1 MAMPLSA
8 EPRAR
13 LARLAGG
20 ILRRAVDALLPPTC
34 FACAAPVETQGLLCA
49 ACFPKLRLIG
59 PPHCYCCGL
68 PFAHAGEVVEAGLCA
83 ACLEYPP
90 AYERARAAWLY
101 DEASKPLLLAF
112 KYGDRTDLAP
122 AFARAMARAGAAL
135 LAEADVIAPVPLH
148 RRRLVERRYNQAAL
162 LAQALG
168 RLSGKPVAPG
178 LLRRTRPTA
187 PLAELSARARRR
199 ALAGAIAVSP
209 RLAPRLAGAR
219 VLLVDDVLTSGATA
233 GACAEALL
241 AAGAVGVDLL
251 TTARTPPPRP
261 SLPLDGGE
269 TDNDEGMYG

>member
-20 ILRRAVDALLPPTC
+20 LVRRAVDALLPPTC
-34 FACAAPVETQGLLCA
+34 FACGAPVQTQGLLCA
-49 ACFPKLRLIG
+49 GCFPRFRMIG
-59 PPHCYCCGL
+59 PPHCHCCGL
-68 PFAHAGEVVEAGLCA
+68 PFAHADEAVEAGLCA
-83 ACLEYPP
+83 ACLDYPP

-101 DEASKPLLLAF
+101 DEASKPLVLAF

-148 RRRLVERRYNQAAL
+148 RLRLVQRRYNQAGL

-168 RLSGKPVAPG
+168 RLADKPVAPG
-178 LLRRTRPTA
+178 LLRRTRATQ

-241 AAGAVGVDLL
+241 AAGAAGVDLL
-251 TTARTPPPRP
+251 TIARTPPPKP
-261 SLPLDGGE
+261 ALALDGTE
-269 TDNDEGMYG
+269 TGGDEGPHG